1 MSDEA
6 ATNPSTSSGQATRQS
21 RTNRPSCQRSRG
33 IPARRYKSAQK
44 LWEDEWN
51 HPAFAG
57 SRRQIV
63 FGYFYFKF
71 KKRFSTR
78 SLCSLARTIILFFE
92 RSEAQSR
99 HLAPK
104 TAPLSVAA
112 RPLDFARGDKKGDS
126 PTQFSRTRL
135 WREVAAL
142 ESVAA
147 ASKLRAAGRAPLAIS
162 LPVIA
167 MSDRIKAS
175 LAAVLEAAPAQLFH
189 LMR

>member
-99 HLAPK
+99 SYHHGKRKQSRHHPSFNLA
-104 TAPLSVAA
+104 LNE
-112 RPLDFARGDKKGDS
+112 
-126 PTQFSRTRL
+126 Q
-135 WREVAAL
+135 
-142 ESVAA
+142 
-147 ASKLRAAGRAPLAIS
+147 GRARIIS
-162 LPVIA
+162 
-167 MSDRIKAS
+167 AS
-175 LAAVLEAAPAQLFH
+175 RPRRWAGH
-189 LMR
+189 